1 MAAIRRREEAV
12 VVVVAHPFRD
22 AVWVGGLAA
31 PRPHALPGSAS
42 ASRTD
47 LLLRRRTASSS
58 STEALARHGRRLL
71 LRENQQPSL
80 IGDYRFS

>member
-12 VVVVAHPFRD
+12 VLVAHPFRD

-47 LLLRRRTASSS
+47 LLLRRRTASS
-58 STEALARHGRRLL
+58 TEALARHGRRLL